1 MIELCVLFTHV
12 DTQLLCFWRQVRAS
26 TEIGWGAWST
36 SVHGFTTEAVPA
48 APLNLRNVSRT
59 RTSLTLAWDEPLQIN
74 GVLIGY
80 SVGGALLCSCRFLY
94 RCDAFRTRALA

>member
-1 MIELCVLFTHV
+1 MFA
-12 DTQLLCFWRQVRAS
+12 WQVRAS

-80 SVGGALLCSCRFLY
+80 SVGGAPVCSLPI
-94 RCDAFRTRALA
+94 